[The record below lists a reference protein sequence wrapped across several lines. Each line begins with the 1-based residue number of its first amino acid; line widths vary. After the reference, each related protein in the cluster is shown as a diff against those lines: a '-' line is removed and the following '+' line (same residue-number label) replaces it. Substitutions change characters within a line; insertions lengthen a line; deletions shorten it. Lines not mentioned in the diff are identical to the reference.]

1 MITFILAPTI
11 LHLLVAQT
19 HGQSVPTSLKIGIE
33 PEDVLEMEQI
43 KRPLSVFIAD
53 SDGKLMPDLPGG
65 TWSCSVS
72 VDAGPG
78 GDIQGTTTATFE
90 NGTATFPVLFLTMS
104 GDGYILQFTVTHPA
118 TANIPPVNTPMF
130 TVGLRPLAVKLDQN
144 PSTSMMPG
152 KVALTVRATIWDEA
166 LDKAADDEVLAGVSW
181 ECSVDLAGKGNM
193 LEGNTMYTVTPGS
206 WHNYCHNPNSTTT
219 QLNLT

>member
-1 MITFILAPTI
+1 MITIILARTI
-11 LHLLVAQT
+11 LHLLTAQT

-53 SDGKLMPDLPGG
+53 SDGKLLPDLPGG

-72 VDAGPG
+72 VAAGPG
-78 GDIQGTTTATFE
+78 GDIQGTTTATFD

-104 GDGYILQFTVTHPA
+104 GDGYTLLFTVTHPA
-118 TANIPPVNTPMF
+118 TANIPPVNTSVF
-130 TVGLRPLAVKLDQN
+130 TVGPRPLAVKMDQN
-144 PSTSMMPG
+144 PSMMPG
-152 KVALTVRATIWDEA
+152 KVTLTVRATIWDEA

-181 ECSVDLAGKGNM
+181 ECSVDLTGKGII